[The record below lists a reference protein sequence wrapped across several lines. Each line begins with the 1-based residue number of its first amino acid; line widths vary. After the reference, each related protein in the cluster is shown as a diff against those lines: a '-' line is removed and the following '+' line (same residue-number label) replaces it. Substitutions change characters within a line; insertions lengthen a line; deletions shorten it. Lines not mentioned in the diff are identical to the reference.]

1 MHYNRLIVGVLAV
14 NVVAAWTAN
23 TAGWWSGSRTDLE
36 AIGAV
41 AQANLVLAVL
51 PRQPYVV
58 NLVGWAATRPSA
70 AWPLR
75 LRWAL
80 GKYYHLGGLHV
91 GAAIAGTLWYV
102 AFVGSAAAD
111 RLRHAPAVTTTNVVL
126 AAGVVVLFGGM
137 IVMALPPLRSR
148 LHDHFELTHR
158 FGAWAALALVWVN
171 TVLFASARHPT
182 TSTLG
187 AVAQTPMAWL
197 LLLTSVL
204 AAWPWLL
211 LRKVPVTIEQPSAHA
226 AIVHLD
232 HPIDVSVGTTRAIS
246 RHPLVGW
253 HHFAIVPPAPGHA
266 GYRMVVSRAGDWTG
280 AFVDDPPSHVW
291 VRAVPAAGVAN
302 VRRLFSKVVF
312 VVTGSGIGP
321 ALGHLL
327 ADELPT
333 KLVWITREPRR
344 TYGDAFVD
352 EVLAAQ
358 PDALVWNTDER
369 GKPDVLALAYASLLD
384 AGAEAVICI
393 SNRNV
398 TWHVVH
404 GLEQRG
410 IPAFGPIWD
419 S

>member
-1 MHYNRLIVGVLAV
+1 MQYNRFVVGVLAA
-14 NVVAAWTAN
+14 NLVVAWAALR
-23 TAGWWSGSRTDLE
+23 AGWWAGPRASLE

-51 PRQPYVV
+51 PRQQYVV
-58 NLVGWAATRPSA
+58 NLVGWAATRPSVA
-70 AWPLR
+70 RPLR
-75 LRWAL
+75 VRWAL

-91 GAAIAGTLWYV
+91 GAALAGTLWYV
-102 AFVGSAAAD
+102 VFVVSMLVD
-111 RLRHAPAVTTTNVVL
+111 RIRQAPAVSTPNVVI
-126 AAGVVVLFGGM
+126 AAAVVALFSGM
-137 IVMALPPLRSR
+137 VVMALPPLRRR
-148 LHDHFELTHR
+148 LHDQFELTHR

-171 TVLFASARHPT
+171 TVLLAHARNPGEPT
-182 TSTLG
+182 SL
-187 AVAQTPMAWL
+187 ALLQTPTAWL
-197 LLLTSVL
+197 LAVTTAL
-204 AAWPWLL
+204 ATWPWLL
-211 LRKVPVTIEQPSAHA
+211 LRKVPVTVEKPSNHA

-232 HPIDVSVGTTRAIS
+232 HQIAVSVGTTRAIS

-253 HHFAIVPPAPGHA
+253 HHFAIVPPAPGST

-321 ALGHLL
+321 GLAHLL
-327 ADELPT
+327 ANERPT
-333 KLVWITREPRR
+333 KLVWVTREPRR

-358 PDALVWNTDER
+358 PDALIWNTDER
-369 GKPDVLALAYASLLD
+369 GKPDVLALAYAAYLD
-384 AGAEAVICI
+384 TGAEAVVCI
-393 SNRNV
+393 SNRSV
-398 TWHVVH
+398 TWQVVH